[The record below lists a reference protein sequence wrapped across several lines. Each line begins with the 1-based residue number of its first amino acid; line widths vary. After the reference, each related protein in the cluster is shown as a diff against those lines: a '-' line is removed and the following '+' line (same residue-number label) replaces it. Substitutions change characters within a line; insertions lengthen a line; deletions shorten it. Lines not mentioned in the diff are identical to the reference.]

1 MQNANIYKYNSLVSN
16 DKKLKIIHFISD
28 EVADLME
35 YSESQDL
42 LWNLI
47 RKSRSAGIYITLAS
61 QRATINNM
69 SPEIKAQLGNK
80 ICFNQSNSASALSIL
95 SGEGLA
101 KRAVSLEKSRE
112 FIADYTEGVAIGKTL
127 FLSENMMVDLLKNV
141 QKPIKS
147 EDKQSENNKKLEES
161 VEKEDKTQ
169 QGKVISFKNI
179 NTK

>member
-1 MQNANIYKYNSLVSN
+1 M
-16 DKKLKIIHFISD
+16 
-28 EVADLME
+28 
-35 YSESQDL
+35 
-42 LWNLI
+42 
-47 RKSRSAGIYITLAS
+47 
-61 QRATINNM
+61 
-69 SPEIKAQLGNK
+69 
-80 ICFNQSNSASALSIL
+80 
-95 SGEGLA
+95 
-101 KRAVSLEKSRE
+101 
-112 FIADYTEGVAIGKTL
+112 AIGKTL